1 MQKLSMSPTKNK
13 LHHRIEHTIEKGI
26 RMALGIRHYT
36 CHLDVLK
43 CALSTNISMGQ
54 NEEFLLYMLSNSFIV
69 KKKTIR
75 RQKICHNFMYV
86 FFMYTCLFVRI
97 F

>member
-13 LHHRIEHTIEKGI
+13 LHHKIEHTIEKGI

-69 KKKTIR
+69 KKKKR
-75 RQKICHNFMYV
+75 YADRKYV
-86 FFMYTCLFVRI
+86 IISCTSFSCTLVYL
-97 F
+97 